1 MHDRLEQLEAAFE
14 AANVRVGEAIWNIY
28 SGEAAADMD
37 GAQRQLALLLTSS
50 DSRAVVESGLAGE
63 TAPAD
68 PLVARRLQIWRNCF
82 DAAAV
87 ENLPEIYTL
96 KNSLQQRIATF
107 EFELDGN
114 FTPRSALQKILRNS
128 PDREL
133 RHRAWLAGSALA
145 TANRAD
151 LRRLI
156 ELRNHHA
163 RKLGYRDYFDLVLK
177 VQEVDESWLRQTLDH
192 LVSATQPLYDSVI
205 ESLQRKI
212 GVAPLAPWDVPY
224 AMRQGF
230 QLPDAYFPADQ
241 ALERLRAT
249 AQTLG
254 FAVDSLPIRT
264 LIRDIPFGGYN
275 VAVKIPDDTRFL
287 VNPAEGHG
295 FYTTTFHEYGHSL
308 QAVFTR
314 TAWPVLKEYEWATGA
329 HAPAYSEGMAE
340 VMGEFARRP
349 DWLRSTAGVPE
360 EEIER
365 YKTDLVPAQMVLRFF
380 DLLLNMRIEWAAYAG
395 VAQDMSAVERDLT
408 RKVRRL
414 DYPPG
419 DPAQWEANTWYT
431 SYPVYWHNYILA
443 SVIAAQIHET
453 ITARFGAEASS
464 HPGVADYLRENFYA
478 SGNATT
484 WTERIVR
491 GTGKPLGSD
500 AYLRRLDSRR

>member
-14 AANVRVGEAIWNIY
+14 AANVRVGEATWNIY
-28 SGEAAADMD
+28 SGEAEADLD
-37 GAQRQLALLLTSS
+37 GAQRQLALLLTSP
-50 DSRAVVESGLAGE
+50 DSRTLVESSLAGE
-63 TAPAD
+63 AARAE
-68 PLVARRLQIWRNCF
+68 PLMARRLQIWRNCL

-87 ENLPEIYTL
+87 ENLPEIYLL

-114 FTPRSALQKILRNS
+114 FMRRSELQKILRNN

-145 TANRAD
+145 AANRAD

-156 ELRNHHA
+156 QLRNQHA

-177 VQEVDESWLRQTLDH
+177 VQELDESWLSRTLDH
-192 LVSATQPLYDSVI
+192 LVAAAQPLYNTTI
-205 ESLQRKI
+205 ESLQSRI
-212 GVAPLAPWDVPY
+212 GVLRLAPWDVQY
-224 AMRQGF
+224 AMRQAF
-230 QLPDAYFPADQ
+230 QIPDAYFPAGQ
-241 ALERLRAT
+241 ALERLHAT
-249 AQTLG
+249 AQNLG
-254 FAVDSLPIRT
+254 FAVENLPIRT
-264 LIRDIPFGGYN
+264 LVRDIPFGGYN

-287 VNPAEGHG
+287 VNPSEGHG

-314 TAWPVLKEYEWATGA
+314 STWPILKEYEWATGA
-329 HAPAYSEGMAE
+329 HSPAYSEGMAE

-349 DWLRSTAGVPE
+349 DWLKSTAGVPV
-360 EEIER
+360 EEIEHYR
-365 YKTDLVPAQMVLRFF
+365 TSLLPAQMVLRFF
-380 DLLLNMRIEWAAYAG
+380 DLLLNMRIEWAAYADG
-395 VAQDMSAVERDLT
+395 SQDMRAVERKLT
-408 RKVRRL
+408 REVRRL

-443 SVIAAQIHET
+443 SVIAAQVHET
-453 ITARFGAEASS
+453 ITTRFGAEASS

-478 SGNATT
+478 SGNAVT

-491 GTGKPLGSD
+491 GTGTPLGTD
-500 AYLRRLDSRR
+500 AYLRRLDSR